1 VCGRAFNAFPWTVR
15 LAHERVTCMNHNKT
29 DFAYQLVYRYL
40 LRLIN
45 EHHTGPA
52 VRLPSLR
59 LLARRLRVSISTVQ
73 SAYSLLEKEGRI
85 CSVPKSGYYA
95 LPSPCH
101 DVPCEGDD
109 LLGRYH
115 ASARRPDMFVFGA
128 DEPTL
133 LQSLDGPLL
142 NLERELMR
150 QYPCQPDPRF
160 QPFGDIELRTALA
173 ARYTCSTQH
182 CWHPDNVFVG
192 PDKTGILK
200 TVLEALQLAGSA
212 VLVESPCG
220 WSILR
225 TLQAFNIRVVEIAA
239 GADGHM
245 DLDRLQDVLL
255 TEDIKLAILSSQL
268 DPVRGQIQA
277 DGHRQTLAGLLNS
290 HRLWVLEN
298 DSHSE
303 LCFEPTHGRL
313 RDLIDPERLLIFGT
327 FDRLI
332 GLEAPF
338 GYLLSRHSRDMW
350 HQQFLLRSFRLPF
363 IRQKAIARLCSG
375 GQLDSHL
382 QLLRR
387 ALALRMQN
395 LGAMVEH
402 FLGEEVSFD
411 KPQGGAT
418 IWLHSMHR
426 VDMARVFERLLER
439 RIVVAPG
446 ELFSVRGLHQ
456 QHLRISGTADWTQDI
471 ESMLV
476 IIKNALLQERLP

>member
-1 VCGRAFNAFPWTVR
+1 
-15 LAHERVTCMNHNKT
+15 MNNNKT

-45 EHHTGPA
+45 ELHSGPA

-73 SAYSLLEKEGRI
+73 NAYSLLEREGRI

-95 LPSPCH
+95 LPHPCH
-101 DVPCEGDD
+101 DIPCEGND

-160 QPFGDIELRTALA
+160 QPFGDVELRTALA
-173 ARYTCSTQH
+173 ARYTSSTEH
-182 CWHPDNVFVG
+182 CWHPDNVFIG

-200 TVLEALQLAGSA
+200 IVLEALQLAGTS

-225 TLQAFNIRVVEIAA
+225 TLQSFNIRVVEMAV
-239 GADGHM
+239 GPDGQ
-245 DLDRLQDVLL
+245 LDPAQLQDVLQH
-255 TEDIKLAILSSQL
+255 EQVKLAIVSSHL
-268 DPVRGQIQA
+268 DPVRGRIQTTEQ
-277 DGHRQTLAGLLNS
+277 RQALAAVLN
-290 HRLWVLEN
+290 RQGVWVLEN

-303 LCFEPTHGRL
+303 LCFQPAEGRL
-313 RDLIDPERLLIFGT
+313 RDLIDPEKLLIIGT

-338 GYLLSRHSRDMW
+338 GYLLSRHSRDVW
-350 HQQFLLRSFRLPF
+350 HQQLLLRSFRLPL
-363 IRQKAIARLCSG
+363 IRQKAIARLCSSD
-375 GQLDSHL
+375 QLDSHL
-382 QLLRR
+382 QLLRS
-387 ALALRMQN
+387 ALAARMEV
-395 LGAMVEH
+395 LGAMVER
-402 FLGEEVSFD
+402 FLGEEVRFE

-418 IWLHSMHR
+418 IWLESIHR
-426 VDMARVFERLLER
+426 VDMARVFERLLEQ

-476 IIKNALLQERLP
+476 IIKNALIQERLR

>member
-1 VCGRAFNAFPWTVR
+1 MTASASTFPRNLR
-15 LAHERVTCMNHNKT
+15 LAHEGVHRMNHNKT

-45 EHHTGPA
+45 EVNSGPA

-59 LLARRLRVSISTVQ
+59 SLARRLRVSISTVQ
-73 SAYSLLEKEGRI
+73 NAYSLLEKEGRI

-101 DVPCEGDD
+101 DIPCEGDD
-109 LLGRYH
+109 LLGRYQ

-160 QPFGDIELRTALA
+160 QPFGDIELRSALA
-173 ARYTCSTQH
+173 ARYTSSTEH

-200 TVLEALQLAGSA
+200 TILEALQLGGSA
-212 VLVESPCG
+212 VLVESPCP
-220 WSILR
+220 WTILR
-225 TLQAFNIRVVEIAA
+225 TLQSFGIRVIEIAA
-239 GADGHM
+239 DGQGSL
-245 DLDRLQDVLL
+245 DLDELQGVLQR
-255 TEDIKLAILSSQL
+255 EEVRLAILSSRL
-268 DPVRGQIQA
+268 DPVRGQIQPPEQRQALA
-277 DGHRQTLAGLLNS
+277 DILNL
-290 HRLWVLEN
+290 HGLWVLEN

-303 LCFEPTHGRL
+303 LCFEPGAGRL
-313 RDLIDPERLLIFGT
+313 RDLIDPERLLIIGT

-338 GYLLSRHSRDMW
+338 GYLLSRHSRDLW
-350 HQQFLLRSFRLPF
+350 HQQFLLRSFRLPLL
-363 IRQKAIARLCSG
+363 RQKAIARLCTS
-375 GQLDSHL
+375 GQLDNHF
-382 QLLRR
+382 QGLRD
-387 ALALRMQN
+387 ALGVRMRN
-395 LGAMVEH
+395 LSAMVEH
-402 FLGEEVSFD
+402 FLGEDVRFHH
-411 KPQGGAT
+411 PQGGAT
-418 IWLHSMHR
+418 IWLESVHR
-426 VDMARVFERLLER
+426 VDMARVFERLLEQ
-439 RIVVAPG
+439 RIVVTPG

-476 IIKNALLQERLP
+476 IIKNALVQERLP

>member
-1 VCGRAFNAFPWTVR
+1 
-15 LAHERVTCMNHNKT
+15 MNNNKT
-29 DFAYQLVYRYL
+29 DFAYQAVYRYL

-45 EHHTGPA
+45 EIQGSVA

-73 SAYSLLEKEGRI
+73 NAYSLLEKEGRI

-95 LPSPCH
+95 LPNPCH
-101 DVPCEGDD
+101 DAVCEGKD
-109 LLGRYH
+109 LLSRYH

-142 NLERELMR
+142 SLERELMR

-160 QPFGDIELRTALA
+160 QPFGDLELRTALA
-173 ARYTCSTQH
+173 ARYTSSTEH

-200 TVLEALQLAGSA
+200 TVLQGLQLAGRA

-220 WSILR
+220 FSILR
-225 TLQAFNIRVVEIAA
+225 TLQSFNIKVVEITANEA
-239 GADGHM
+239 GQIDP
-245 DLDRLQDVLL
+245 DRLQEVLQREEIEL
-255 TEDIKLAILSSQL
+255 VILSSQL
-268 DPVRGQIQA
+268 DPVLGLVQPFA
-277 DGHRQTLAGLLNS
+277 HRQALAEILN
-290 HRLWVLEN
+290 RQGVWVLEN

-303 LCFEPTHGRL
+303 LCFEPGLGRL
-313 RDLIDPERLLIFGT
+313 RDLIDPQRLLIIGT
-327 FDRLI
+327 FDRLM

-350 HQQFLLRSFRLPF
+350 HQQFLLRSFRLPL
-363 IRQKAIARLCSG
+363 IRQKAIARLCSS
-375 GQLDSHL
+375 GQFDSHL
-382 QLLRR
+382 QLLRS
-387 ALALRMQN
+387 ALALRMDT
-395 LGAMVEH
+395 LSAKVEL
-402 FLGEEVSFD
+402 FLGEEVRFK

-418 IWLHSMHR
+418 IWLQSVQR
-426 VDMARVFERLLER
+426 VDMARVFERLLEQ
-439 RIVVAPG
+439 RIVIAPG

-476 IIKNALLQERLP
+476 IIKNALVRERLPQA

>member
-1 VCGRAFNAFPWTVR
+1 
-15 LAHERVTCMNHNKT
+15 MNNNKT

-45 EHHTGPA
+45 ELHSGPA

-73 SAYSLLEKEGRI
+73 NAYSLLEKEGRI

-95 LPSPCH
+95 LPNPCH
-101 DVPCEGDD
+101 DLACEGED

-173 ARYTCSTQH
+173 ARYTSSTEH

-192 PDKTGILK
+192 PDKTGVLK
-200 TVLEALQLAGSA
+200 TVLQALQLAGSA

-225 TLQAFNIRVVEIAA
+225 TLQSFNIRVVEIAV
-239 GADGHM
+239 GTDGHI
-245 DLDRLQDVLL
+245 DLEQLRGVLQDD
-255 TEDIKLAILSSQL
+255 EIKLAIMSSRL

-277 DGHRQTLAGLLNS
+277 PAQRQALAHILNR
-290 HRLWVLEN
+290 HGLWVLEN
-298 DSHSE
+298 DSHSA
-303 LCFEPTHGRL
+303 LCFEPGDGRL
-313 RDLIDPERLLIFGT
+313 RDLIDPSRLLIIGT

-338 GYLLSRHSRDMW
+338 GYLISRHSRDLW
-350 HQQFLLRSFRLPF
+350 HQQFLLRSFRLPL
-363 IRQKAIARLCSG
+363 IRQKAIARLCSS

-382 QLLRR
+382 QLLRS
-387 ALALRMQN
+387 ALSVRMQT

-402 FLGEEVSFD
+402 FLGDDVRFE
-411 KPQGGAT
+411 KPKGGAT
-418 IWLHSMHR
+418 IWLESVHR
-426 VDMARVFERLLER
+426 VDMARVFERLLEQ
-439 RIVVAPG
+439 RIVIAPG

-476 IIKNALLQERLP
+476 IIKNALIQERMP

>member
-1 VCGRAFNAFPWTVR
+1 
-15 LAHERVTCMNHNKT
+15 MNNNKH

-45 EHHTGPA
+45 ELQSGPA

-73 SAYSLLEKEGRI
+73 AAYSLLEKEGRI

-101 DVPCEGDD
+101 DIPCEGND
-109 LLGRYH
+109 LLGRYQ

-160 QPFGDIELRTALA
+160 QPFGDIELRSALA
-173 ARYTCSTQH
+173 ARYTSSTEH

-192 PDKTGILK
+192 PDKTGMLK
-200 TVLEALQLAGSA
+200 TVLEALQLAGGT

-225 TLQAFNIRVVEIAA
+225 TLQAFNIRVVECVVN
-239 GADGHM
+239 ADGQL
-245 DLDRLQDVLL
+245 DLDQLEAVLQQQN
-255 TEDIKLAILSSQL
+255 IKLAIFASHL
-268 DPVRGQIQA
+268 DPVRGQVQA
-277 DGHRQTLAGLLNS
+277 ADQRQALADVLN
-290 HRLWVLEN
+290 RQGLWVLEN

-303 LCFEPTHGRL
+303 LGFEPASGRL
-313 RDLIDPERLLIFGT
+313 RDLIDPQRLLIIGT

-338 GYLLSRHSRDMW
+338 GYLLSRHSRDLW
-350 HQQFLLRSFRLPF
+350 HQQFLLRSFRLPL
-363 IRQKAIARLCSG
+363 IRQKAIARLCSS
-375 GQLDSHL
+375 GQFDSHL
-382 QLLRR
+382 QLLRG
-387 ALALRMQN
+387 ALRSRLAT
-395 LGAMVEH
+395 LGTMVEH
-402 FLGEEVSFD
+402 FLGDDVRFD
-411 KPQGGAT
+411 APQGGAT
-418 IWLHSMHR
+418 LWLESVHR
-426 VDMARVFERLLER
+426 VDMARVFERLLEQ

-456 QHLRISGTADWTQDI
+456 QRLRISGTADWSQDI
-471 ESMLV
+471 ESVLV
-476 IIKNALLQERLP
+476 IIRNALVRERLP